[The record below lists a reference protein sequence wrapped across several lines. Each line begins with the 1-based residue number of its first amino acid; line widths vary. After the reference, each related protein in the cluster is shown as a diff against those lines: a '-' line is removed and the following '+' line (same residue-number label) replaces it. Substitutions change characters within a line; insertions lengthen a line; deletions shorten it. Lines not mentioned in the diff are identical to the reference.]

1 MVHEITKKNAQML
14 TYKFHAYRYLQNKN
28 VPDIPDSP
36 SMPNRFSIHLPA
48 YVSQV
53 KDETH
58 VLGRFCLSSVQI
70 VESSW
75 GAERSFSQTAW
86 KCQHGKSNETCEVT
100 LTLSNLLPVLSCP
113 ASILCAQPLKPLWH
127 LPSPNVALLLV

>member
-28 VPDIPDSP
+28 VPDIPD
-36 SMPNRFSIHLPA
+36 RFSIHLPA

-86 KCQHGKSNETCEVT
+86 KCQHGKSTETCEVT
-100 LTLSNLLPVLSCP
+100 LTLP
-113 ASILCAQPLKPLWH
+113 H
-127 LPSPNVALLLV
+127 L